1 MSFFDVVYKILAEGY
16 APSEYKGMGIAAAML
31 ASIILSVYIY
41 FCYRLVG
48 RRSFYSASYNLALLG
63 AGPVTAALILLMSQN
78 AIASIGVVGA
88 LSIVRLRGA
97 VKEPLD
103 QVFILWSVACGI
115 FIAAGRWR
123 IGIIVSILM
132 TAVVIL
138 MDILPLSKAS
148 LILSV
153 YGHEGEKANLRKVC
167 GEVISRNC
175 TGVKTI
181 SEGKLGQRSSL
192 VLRIRTKQRLRL
204 TNELANLP
212 EVDSVT
218 LVEQTGE
225 VSL

>member
-1 MSFFDVVYKILAEGY
+1 MNFFDVVYKILAEGY

-31 ASIILSVYIY
+31 ASIILSIYIF

-48 RRSFYSASYNLALLG
+48 RRTFYSASYNLMLLIV
-63 AGPVTAALILLMSQN
+63 GPVTAALILLISQN
-78 AIASIGVVGA
+78 AIFGIGVVGA
-88 LSIVRLRGA
+88 LSIVRLRGPI
-97 VKEPLD
+97 KEPLD
-103 QVFILWSVACGI
+103 LVFILWAVACGI

-123 IGIIVSILM
+123 VGIIVSIIM

-138 MDILPLSKAS
+138 MDILPLSRAS

-153 YGHEGEKANLRKVC
+153 YGREGDKTDLQKAC
-167 GEVISRNC
+167 SSVISRNC
-175 TGVKTI
+175 RGVKKI
-181 SEGKLGQRSSL
+181 SEGRSGKRKNL
-192 VLRIRTKQRLRL
+192 VLKIHTNQRLRL

-225 VSL
+225 VSF